1 MYYFGSPKPA
11 SKDSPKQPETSNH
24 GGMATGGDSKT
35 VAEKVPEKVPE
46 PFPQFSFTLGSYA
59 KYVSSHLLFVSFF
72 SFLFPLFLFLFPFYL
87 IFFLC
92 SLLSTWS
99 SVSHCTYTKV
109 LGIIAFV
116 DCCYCIELMWHI
128 FTTEVNTRANIVLL
142 TPNQKFQKSHLSP
155 YHIDSRVETGCCP
168 LLCAQ
173 KYTHHDPVLQCRSQW
188 PLQGSSGGDYASSRR
203 YSRDR
208 G

>member
-1 MYYFGSPKPA
+1 MEEWQLA
-11 SKDSPKQPETSNH
+11 AIPKQLQKRFQKRSQ
-24 GGMATGGDSKT
+24 SL
-35 VAEKVPEKVPE
+35 
-46 PFPQFSFTLGSYA
+46 FPNSHLRWAPTQSMFHPIYFSFL
-59 KYVSSHLLFVSFF
+59 SFLS